1 MYFLFFFFF
10 PRSSLQHVL
19 VQAQAHTAR
28 EVGEV
33 LEPVPH
39 IIPPPAADQRKK
51 KGCWGS
57 PADHLTR
64 YGEAD
69 PTSTPHTPALESAL
83 SHCGILGTPGAQ

>member
-1 MYFLFFFFF
+1 MYFLFFSSPDRHYSMYLYKHKRTQPGRLGKFSNLFLT
-10 PRSSLQHVL
+10 SSLLLQP
-19 VQAQAHTAR
+19 TKKK
-28 EVGEV
+28 
-33 LEPVPH
+33 
-39 IIPPPAADQRKK
+39 KK